1 MKIYPD
7 YEKEIETSPFGKLR
21 CFSDKLKLLN
31 LVC

>member
-1 MKIYPD
+1 MSQMCGNVPD
-7 YEKEIETSPFGKLR
+7 VLLFNIGKLP